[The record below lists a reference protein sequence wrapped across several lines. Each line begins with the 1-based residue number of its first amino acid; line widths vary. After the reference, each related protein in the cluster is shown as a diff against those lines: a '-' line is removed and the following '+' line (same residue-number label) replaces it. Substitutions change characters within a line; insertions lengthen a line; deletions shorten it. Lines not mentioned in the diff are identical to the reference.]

1 MSARMRAT
9 RFSTFAPAAIAH
21 YLEHVWLGAPD
32 ACDEPALAPDG
43 AEPADLISAA
53 SLALRRDALV
63 GAMVA
68 LYGGDARAH
77 ARALV
82 SQWSKYYFNLAAS
95 AGFAAALLLGRPLD
109 MAPQRMRVA
118 LRGGMPVALLFEAD
132 ALRPAQAEPASRY
145 AALVDHLRATIDT
158 LAELAKLSPRVL
170 WANAGNLLD
179 YLFEQCAHAPR
190 AGADAAWLFGPVDSR
205 GEANPLRLPVRRVK
219 PCSARLPDP
228 FRARR
233 VCCLRNEIP
242 GEDQLCGSCPLLLT
256 MCDDALAKQDAA
268 H

>member
-1 MSARMRAT
+1 MTACVRAT
-9 RFSTFAPAAIAH
+9 RFSTLAPASIAH

-32 ACDEPALAPDG
+32 AHDEPAFAVDGGEPPDVIPAAALA
-43 AEPADLISAA
+43 S
-53 SLALRRDALV
+53 RRDALV

-68 LYGGDARAH
+68 LYGGDAGAH
-77 ARALV
+77 TRALL

-109 MAPQRMRVA
+109 MTPSRMRVA
-118 LRGGMPVALLFEAD
+118 LRAGMPIALIFEPD
-132 ALRPAQAEPASRY
+132 ALRPAQSEPAPRY
-145 AALVDHLRATIDT
+145 AALVDHLRATIDS
-158 LAELAKLSPRVL
+158 LAALAKLSPRVL

-179 YLFEQCAHAPR
+179 YLFEQCAHMPR
-190 AGADAAWLFGPVDSR
+190 AAADAAWLFGPVDAH
-205 GEANPLRLPVRRVK
+205 GDANPLRLPVRRVK

-256 MCDDALAKQDAA
+256 MCDDELAKQDAA

>member
-1 MSARMRAT
+1 M
-9 RFSTFAPAAIAH
+9 
-21 YLEHVWLGAPD
+21 
-32 ACDEPALAPDG
+32 
-43 AEPADLISAA
+43 
-53 SLALRRDALV
+53 
-63 GAMVA
+63 
-68 LYGGDARAH
+68 
-77 ARALV
+77 
-82 SQWSKYYFNLAAS
+82 
-95 AGFAAALLLGRPLD
+95 
-109 MAPQRMRVA
+109 
-118 LRGGMPVALLFEAD
+118 
-132 ALRPAQAEPASRY
+132 
-145 AALVDHLRATIDT
+145 
-158 LAELAKLSPRVL
+158 L